1 MIDASISE
9 VTLNHTL
16 QYGLQWAF
24 QSGQFSG
31 ALSQGSPTTTTN
43 PTTGVT
49 TTTNPG
55 PIQNFPGLSF
65 LFQGA
70 NFQATLNAL
79 STVTDVTVLSAPK
92 LMVLNNHTATIE
104 VGDQVPISTGSAVST
119 VTTGAPIVTSI
130 QYQDTG
136 IILKITPRVNSGG
149 LVLLD
154 IAQEVSEVEPQL
166 TTAAIQ
172 SPSISMRKI
181 STSVAVQDGETVALG
196 GLIKNEIQ
204 KGRSTIPLLGSIPI
218 LGHLFGDTTGGLI
231 RTELVVL
238 LTPRVVRTPVDARAI
253 TKELREKLEE
263 AAPPPPPNKKRQPFG
278 P

>member
-1 MIDASISE
+1 
-9 VTLNHTL
+9 
-16 QYGLQWAF
+16 
-24 QSGQFSG
+24 
-31 ALSQGSPTTTTN
+31 
-43 PTTGVT
+43 
-49 TTTNPG
+49 
-55 PIQNFPGLSF
+55 
-65 LFQGA
+65 
-70 NFQATLNAL
+70 
-79 STVTDVTVLSAPK
+79 
-92 LMVLNNHTATIE
+92 
-104 VGDQVPISTGSAVST
+104 
-119 VTTGAPIVTSI
+119 
-130 QYQDTG
+130 
-136 IILKITPRVNSGG
+136 
-149 LVLLD
+149 
-154 IAQEVSEVEPQL
+154 VEPQL